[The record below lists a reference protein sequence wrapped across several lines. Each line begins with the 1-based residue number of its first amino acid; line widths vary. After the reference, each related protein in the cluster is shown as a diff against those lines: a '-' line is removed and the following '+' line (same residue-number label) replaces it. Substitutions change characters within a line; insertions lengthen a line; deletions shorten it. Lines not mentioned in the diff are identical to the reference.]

1 MKSQSNDL
9 YNSLKVLPA
18 SPGIYKFLNSEGSII
33 YIGKAKNL
41 KKRVQSYF
49 SKNSSNF
56 KTSVLVKSIRTIEH
70 VIVDSETDA
79 LLLENNLIKSHQ
91 PKYNVLLKD
100 DKTYPWIVIKNEPFP
115 RIFSTRKKIKDG
127 SSYFGPYTSVRHMN
141 VLLNLIYEIY
151 PIRSCKL
158 ELSEQKIREKKYVI
172 CLDYHIGKCKGPCE
186 NKQSE
191 QSYNEIIEEAKLLLS
206 GKTKSLISLLASRM
220 KSLAENYEFEKANHV
235 KKSIES
241 IKKYTSKSII
251 VSNLKDLDVFTII
264 KKENTFYLNFM
275 VIKEGSVVYAY
286 SNKIKDQLNKT
297 ADEIC
302 SVQIDYLKE
311 KFRSDNQTVL
321 VNEKLNFEH
330 PDYKFE
336 CPKIGAKKE
345 LILLSLKNV
354 SAFILNQRKKA
365 ILQTV
370 NNNEQRILETI
381 KKDFKLK
388 SIPIHMECFDN
399 SNFHGSFPV
408 SACVVFKNGKPSK
421 KDYRHFNVKTVEGP
435 DDFATMK
442 EVIYRRYKR
451 LIDEK
456 RTLPQLVIVDG
467 GKGQLSAAVEALDS
481 LGLRGEIPIVGI
493 AKRLEEIFFPGD
505 RFPIYLDK
513 RSESLKV
520 IQFMRNESHRFGIEH
535 HRNRRSNAALHT
547 AVDVIPGI
555 GPKTVTLLFN
565 AFKTIEG
572 IKNADKSAL
581 IKIIGKHKT
590 GLVQAFFKAPS

>member
-1 MKSQSNDL
+1 MKSQSDDL

-56 KTSVLVKSIRTIEH
+56 KTSILVKSIHTIEH

-220 KSLAENYEFEKANHV
+220 QSLAENYEFEKANHV

-336 CPKIGAKKE
+336 CPKIGVKKE

-365 ILQTV
+365 ILQTA

-388 SIPIHMECFDN
+388 STPIHMECFDN

-590 GLVQAFFKAPS
+590 GLVQDFFKAPS

>member
-1 MKSQSNDL
+1 MKSQSDDL

-56 KTSVLVKSIRTIEH
+56 KTSVLVKSIHTIEH

-191 QSYNEIIEEAKLLLS
+191 QSYNEIIDEAKLLLS

-220 KSLAENYEFEKANHV
+220 QSLAENYEFEKANHV

-336 CPKIGAKKE
+336 CPKIGVKKE

-365 ILQTV
+365 ILQTA

-388 SIPIHMECFDN
+388 STPIHMECFDN

-590 GLVQAFFKAPS
+590 GLVQAFFKAPY

>member
-1 MKSQSNDL
+1 MKSQSDDL

-220 KSLAENYEFEKANHV
+220 QSLAENYEFEKANHV

-365 ILQTV
+365 ILQTA

-388 SIPIHMECFDN
+388 STPIHMECFDN

-590 GLVQAFFKAPS
+590 GLVQAFFKAPY